1 MTEII
6 DGRQIAAEMQF
17 RLSERLKLLSYRPSL
32 VVILVG
38 DDPAS
43 SIYVQRK
50 RDMARKLGINAGSIH
65 LPATTPEADLIAIIR
80 TLNTTADVHGILVQ
94 LPLPSHIDANHV
106 IETIDPRKDV
116 DGFHPLNVGRLG
128 LGTPHH
134 TPCTPKGILKLLAA
148 YNVVLPGTRVLMIG
162 HSPIV
167 GQPLATLLSRA
178 GATVTVAHKLTH
190 NLPGECLWAEVIIVA
205 AGCPRL
211 VRGSFIRK
219 DSVVIDVGIN
229 RLNGGK
235 IVGDVAFNEC
245 LGIAR
250 AITPVPGGVGPM
262 TVACLLENTVEAARL
277 QHRTT
282 YCEV

>member
-1 MTEII
+1 MTLII

-17 RLSERLKLLSYRPSL
+17 RLGERIKLLNYQPSL

-50 RDMARKLGINAGSIH
+50 QDMARKLGINAGSIR
-65 LPATTPEADLIAIIR
+65 LPATTQEADLVAIIR
-80 TLNTTADVHGILVQ
+80 ALNATSEVHGILVQ
-94 LPLPSHIDANHV
+94 LPLPSHIDTSHV
-106 IETIDPRKDV
+106 IETIEPLKDV

-128 LGTPHH
+128 TGTPHH
-134 TPCTPKGILKLLAA
+134 IPCTPKGILKLLAA
-148 YNVVLPGTRVLMIG
+148 YDVVLPGARVLMIG
-162 HSPIV
+162 YSKIV

-178 GATVTVAHKLTH
+178 GATVTIAHKLTH
-190 NLPGECLWAEVIIVA
+190 NLPAECLWAEVIIVA

-211 VRGSFIRK
+211 VRGSFVRK
-219 DSVVIDVGIN
+219 DAVVIDVGIN
-229 RLNGGK
+229 RVNGQ

-262 TVACLLENTVEAARL
+262 TVACLLENTIEAARL
-277 QHRTT
+277 QHRVT